1 MEPAIFLDRDGTLV
15 PDNEHTGNPAKIALV
30 EGIAPSLRRLRD
42 AGFRLVVATNQGG
55 VARGRFT
62 EADVDAY
69 HRRLSDLLDAATG
82 LRATV
87 ERFYYCPFHPEGTV
101 AEYTRDH
108 PWRKPKP
115 GMIVQAAQDMELEL
129 ERSWGI
135 GDTPR
140 DIAAC
145 RAAGLRTVIVSRN
158 REHIADAGADFSAET
173 MGEAVELVLR
183 HRDELRGTLT
193 PRTVANTST
202 RGKQRPPLERNPR
215 EHRHVAAVDQSSEQ
229 ERESEHE
236 SEHDVS
242 RSDVSRSDVPRND
255 DPTRSAKRSAQSDRD
270 EQPLRR
276 ALHELT
282 EEVRA
287 LRMHRSET
295 HTVRIA
301 AMGLQ
306 LVTILVAAVAF
317 LNLSDFQS
325 FVRWGIAATMLQLIT
340 GTILLFDRQ

>member
-15 PDNEHTGNPAKIALV
+15 PDNEHAGSLAHIALV
-30 EGIAPSLRRLRD
+30 DGIAPSLRRLRD

-69 HRRLSDLLDAATG
+69 HRRLSDLLDTATG

-87 ERFYYCPFHPEGTV
+87 ERFYYCPFHPQGTV

-135 GDTPR
+135 GDSPR

-158 REHIADAGADFSAET
+158 REHIADAGADFSASS
-173 MGEAVELVLR
+173 MSEAVELVLR
-183 HRDELRGTLT
+183 HRDERRGVVT
-193 PRTVANTST
+193 PRTASNAATRSKHRPALERAHREHTHTAIADQSPQHDIESTPAHDRDDAVRANT
-202 RGKQRPPLERNPR
+202 RG
-215 EHRHVAAVDQSSEQ
+215 AA
-229 ERESEHE
+229 
-236 SEHDVS
+236 
-242 RSDVSRSDVPRND
+242 
-255 DPTRSAKRSAQSDRD
+255 TDRD

-276 ALHELT
+276 ALNELT

-301 AMGLQ
+301 AMGMQ
-306 LVTILVAAVAF
+306 LVAILVAAVAF
-317 LNLSDFQS
+317 LNLADFQS
-325 FVRWGIAATMLQLIT
+325 FVRWGIAATILQLVT